1 MNFTIILLQSFSSTS
16 ILILFYFQWE
26 IQFLFTFAFCLFYF
40 VPDNYT
46 NTERPAHIAL
56 QLDGSTQD
64 HWIWWVALQS
74 DGELVDV
81 SARPFLVIFECQSCL
96 QEGHRGECQG
106 TTAEVSQLASI
117 CLKVIWKVFVE
128 SISKHRKNK
137 AIVSSQH
144 RFEKGKSHLSNFAGG
159 QGESRECCIHL
170 KFSTASDTSPVTSSQ
185 MSWQTTG
192 QIRVQW
198 HGLKINNDRINRVVI
213 GGTKLNWRSVT
224 SGATQGAILDL
235 ILFNNFFNDLD
246 DGAEC
251 VLSKSANNTELKW
264 ESDTPE
270 DCAARIMESIWNLA
284 SRLRE
289 VILPST
295 QHCWDASGVLGPLLC
310 SPVQDMDLEEWVQH
324 GATEMMQILEHEYLN
339 HIYCHQ

>member
-1 MNFTIILLQSFSSTS
+1 MICHCYCPVLQPLSKNLKEIHQLGNKDFKIEMNFTIILLQSFSSTS

-46 NTERPAHIAL
+46 NTERPAHITL

-96 QEGHRGECQG
+96 QEGHWGECQG

-117 CLKVIWKVFVE
+117 CLKVMGKVFVE

-144 RFEKGKSHLSNFAGG
+144 RFEGDKGRAENVVYTSNLV
-159 QGESRECCIHL
+159 QPSIHL
-170 KFSTASDTSPVTSSQ
+170 
-185 MSWQTTG
+185 
-192 QIRVQW
+192 
-198 HGLKINNDRINRVVI
+198 L
-213 GGTKLNWRSVT
+213 
-224 SGATQGAILDL
+224 
-235 ILFNNFFNDLD
+235 
-246 DGAEC
+246 
-251 VLSKSANNTELKW
+251 
-264 ESDTPE
+264 
-270 DCAARIMESIWNLA
+270 
-284 SRLRE
+284 
-289 VILPST
+289 
-295 QHCWDASGVLGPLLC
+295 
-310 SPVQDMDLEEWVQH
+310 
-324 GATEMMQILEHEYLN
+324 
-339 HIYCHQ
+339 